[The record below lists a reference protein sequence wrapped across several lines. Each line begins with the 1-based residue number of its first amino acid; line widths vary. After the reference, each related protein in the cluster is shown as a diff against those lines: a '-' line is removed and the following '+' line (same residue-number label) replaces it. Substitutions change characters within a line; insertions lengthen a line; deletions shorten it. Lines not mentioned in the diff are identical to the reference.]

1 MRKGIAGLAAGIVG
15 VLWLA
20 ALAPTAQAH
29 PCAVAWTLENA
40 SFLSANNAAW
50 AAKLPTVEEF
60 SEAECAGAEEVPA
73 GHGEGEVVERI
84 HRFPALLVEDFVQV
98 EDQVAGHG
106 VRDGRGGR
114 RRLQLSRCPA
124 PLATLRRRRGPP
136 PPPRYVWTTLA

>member
-15 VLWLA
+15 VLSLA

-60 SEAECAGAEEVPA
+60 SEAECSGERRPCSGRRPPLQRPHRHVEAGGENLA
-73 GHGEGEVVERI
+73 GERI
-84 HRFPALLVEDFVQV
+84 RRALVDQPDF
-98 EDQVAGHG
+98 
-106 VRDGRGGR
+106 
-114 RRLQLSRCPA
+114 
-124 PLATLRRRRGPP
+124 
-136 PPPRYVWTTLA
+136 